1 MKVLVYL
8 LLVFSS
14 ILFFNCS
21 LDMNGKA
28 VITASLEA
36 GTYYSSVYTTLD
48 TQYDSVSYTLDG
60 SDPGEKG
67 ILYKKGEKILIDK
80 SLTIK
85 AIASYTKEE
94 VVQKEKIG
102 QMEINW
108 VEDKTYYSNVF
119 SFEYTI
125 TSPYEEINTDTITDK
140 PYEVVVGTLMPKLN
154 LASTTNFIAIA
165 FRNNNNGISIY
176 DNYGGTFK
184 KISTNFSSL
193 KLLS

>member
-85 AIASYTKEE
+85 AIAS
-94 VVQKEKIG
+94 
-102 QMEINW
+102 
-108 VEDKTYYSNVF
+108 
-119 SFEYTI
+119 
-125 TSPYEEINTDTITDK
+125 
-140 PYEVVVGTLMPKLN
+140 
-154 LASTTNFIAIA
+154 
-165 FRNNNNGISIY
+165 
-176 DNYGGTFK
+176 
-184 KISTNFSSL
+184 
-193 KLLS
+193 